1 MTVMMV
7 ILSSGSEHVLGRMMR
22 NGDNINSN
30 GDNYHINI
38 TAVVVIITITV
49 IMIYGRVIG
58 K

>member
-7 ILSSGSEHVLGRMMR
+7 IVSSGSEHVLGRMMR

-30 GDNYHINI
+30 GDNYHTNI
-38 TAVVVIITITV
+38 TAVMVIITITV